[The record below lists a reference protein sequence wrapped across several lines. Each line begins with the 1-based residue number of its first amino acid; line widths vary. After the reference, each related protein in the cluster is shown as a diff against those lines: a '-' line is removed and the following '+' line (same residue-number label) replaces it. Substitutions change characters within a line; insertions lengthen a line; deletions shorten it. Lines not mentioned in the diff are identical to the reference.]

1 MDFMQVKQLFQKK
14 REKYKGLKM
23 NKEQLKKGDYIQSDS
38 GGFAHVD
45 KILSTKI
52 RAWIDGQK
60 DYILDEQLHHWFYAN
75 PIKDN
80 RIVSS
85 YTFAVRFKQFLDWI
99 PKEFYMSGPHILEEY
114 EYLQIIADQ
123 LLKYQ
128 IQTVNKDSEINY
140 LKQLNL
146 L

>member
-1 MDFMQVKQLFQKK
+1 
-14 REKYKGLKM
+14 M

-38 GGFAHVD
+38 WKFAYVD
-45 KILSTKI
+45 KILPTKV
-52 RAWIDGQK
+52 RVWIDRQK
-60 DYILDEQLHHWFYAN
+60 DYILDEQLHHWSYAN

-80 RIVSS
+80 RIVDS

-114 EYLQIIADQ
+114 EYMQIIADS

-128 IQTVNKDSEINY
+128 IQTVTKDSEINY
-140 LKQLNL
+140 LKRLNL

>member
-1 MDFMQVKQLFQKK
+1 
-14 REKYKGLKM
+14 M
-23 NKEQLKKGDYIQSDS
+23 NKEQFKKGDYIQSDS
-38 GGFAHVD
+38 GKLAYVD
-45 KILSTKI
+45 KILPTKI
-52 RAWIDGQK
+52 RVWIDGQK
-60 DYILDEQLHHWFYAN
+60 DYILDEQLYHWSYAN

-80 RIVSS
+80 RIVDS

-114 EYLQIIADQ
+114 EYMQAISDQ

-128 IQTVNKDSEINY
+128 IQTAIDKSEINY
-140 LKQLNL
+140 LKNLNL

>member
-1 MDFMQVKQLFQKK
+1 
-14 REKYKGLKM
+14 M

-38 GGFAHVD
+38 GKLAYVD
-45 KILSTKI
+45 KILPTKI
-52 RAWIDGQK
+52 RVWIDGQK
-60 DYILDEQLHHWFYAN
+60 DYILDEQLYHWFYAN

-80 RIVSS
+80 RIVDS

-114 EYLQIIADQ
+114 EYMQAVSDQ

-128 IQTVNKDSEINY
+128 IQTAIDKSEIDY
-140 LKQLNL
+140 LKRLNL

>member
-1 MDFMQVKQLFQKK
+1 
-14 REKYKGLKM
+14 M
-23 NKEQLKKGDYIQSDS
+23 NKEQLKIGDYIQSDL
-38 GGFAHVD
+38 GTKAFVD
-45 KILSTKI
+45 KILKDKI
-52 RAWIDGQK
+52 RVWINNQK
-60 DYILDEQLHHWFYAN
+60 VYILDEQLHHWSYGN

-80 RIVSS
+80 RIVDS

-99 PKEFYMSGPHILEEY
+99 PENFYMSGPHILEEY
-114 EYLQIIADQ
+114 EYMKYVADS

-128 IQTVNKDSEINY
+128 IQTVTKDSEINY

>member
-1 MDFMQVKQLFQKK
+1 MK
-14 REKYKGLKM
+14 
-23 NKEQLKKGDYIQSDS
+23 KEQLKKGDYIQSDS
-38 GGFAHVD
+38 VEFAYVD
-45 KILSTKI
+45 KILPTKV
-52 RAWIDGQK
+52 RVWIDGQK
-60 DYILDEQLHHWFYAN
+60 DYILDEQLHHWSYAN

-80 RIVSS
+80 RIVNS

-114 EYLQIIADQ
+114 EYMKYVADS

-128 IQTVNKDSEINY
+128 IQTVTKDSEINY
-140 LKQLNL
+140 FKQLNL

>member
-1 MDFMQVKQLFQKK
+1 
-14 REKYKGLKM
+14 M
-23 NKEQLKKGDYIQSDS
+23 NKNQLKKGDYIQSDF
-38 GGFAHVD
+38 GKFAYVD
-45 KILSTKI
+45 KILPTKV
-52 RAWIDGQK
+52 RVWINNKK
-60 DYILDEQLHHWFYAN
+60 DYILDEQIFHWSYAN

-85 YTFAVRFKQFLDWI
+85 KTFAVRFKQFLDWI

-114 EYLQIIADQ
+114 EYMQNIADN

-128 IQTVNKDSEINY
+128 IQTVTDEEEINY
-140 LKQLNL
+140 LKRLNL